1 MCRRMAKSR
10 RRIKAEEDAPMKITI
25 EAPPNEIAA
34 LISEIQERQDG
45 DTLTFT
51 GREMAALLISHH

>member
-1 MCRRMAKSR
+1 
-10 RRIKAEEDAPMKITI
+10 MKITI